1 MTKNKSHGF
10 LSELFGEEATQKHTK
25 SSHSHAKA
33 HKATSSNNHAGSP
46 LLKKVSDALQT
57 SSKEESTAAKK
68 PKSKARAEAGRKG
81 GLAPHRCRG
90 RGCSE

>member
-10 LSELFGEEATQKHTK
+10 LSELFGEESKHK
-25 SSHSHAKA
+25 NASHAHAKA
-33 HKATSSNNHAGSP
+33 HHAESSKNHAGSP
-46 LLKKVSDALQT
+46 LLKSVGEAVHA
-57 SSKEESTAAKK
+57 SSKEECPTKK